1 MNAFILMLPLL
12 IIRFAILG
20 VLNPKAAYFAPLS
33 GNERIAYYIYQVANL
48 VLLIFPLFLKL
59 TFKFPNSLLG
69 LVVYLLG
76 ILLLLITTI
85 NFARPK
91 NSGLRTHGL
100 YYYSRNP
107 MYVGYFFFYL
117 GCATLT
123 ESLVLLISLVYFQ
136 ISAHWIILSEER
148 WCKKEFGEAY
158 LNYCQQVRRYL

>member
-20 VLNPKAAYFAPLS
+20 VLNPKAVKEAAYFAPLS

-100 YYYSRNP
+100 YHYSRNP
-107 MYVGYFFFYL
+107 MYVGYFF
-117 GCATLT
+117 
-123 ESLVLLISLVYFQ
+123 SI
-136 ISAHWIILSEER
+136 
-148 WCKKEFGEAY
+148 
-158 LNYCQQVRRYL
+158 